1 MFQRFEAARV
11 LALVL
16 AFLFA
21 GPSFAVDP
29 EYLGEIFP
37 CRAGVQKPRYVHC
50 RKCTES
56 LLDIRL
62 NRSLFESSAKQVSY
76 GTTIQIDGLKDWTHG
91 MVVDLAFA
99 AHAKFVKQFDLDTTE
114 SNPDRISDLHSR
126 KDRPTVTTTLVRD
139 KVYLF

>member
-1 MFQRFEAARV
+1 MFQRFEVARV

-16 AFLFA
+16 TFVFA
-21 GPSFAVDP
+21 GPSSAVNPDH
-29 EYLGEIFP
+29 LGEILL
-37 CRAGVQKPRYVHC
+37 CIAWILRPRYVYC
-50 RKCTES
+50 EKCAEFFS
-56 LLDIRL
+56 DIRL
-62 NRSLFESSAKQVSY
+62 NRSLHDGPVKQVSY

-91 MVVDLAFA
+91 NIVDLAFA

-114 SNPDRISDLHSR
+114 SNPDRISGLHSR